1 MKGKWLFVDRDGC
14 LVEEPADEQI
24 DRFDKLM
31 LMPDVIP
38 ALRKI
43 MAAGFG
49 LVMVTNQ
56 DGLGTGS
63 FPQRDFDGP
72 HQWLLAL
79 LASQGIRFHEV
90 LIDASRP
97 EDGLDTRKPGTGL
110 VRHYLADDSW
120 SRTESAMVG
129 DRATDMAFAA
139 NLGVRGFL
147 TGRSGLAWMDIAHVL
162 CNRPRQA
169 RVERH
174 TGETTLRV
182 EVDLDRA
189 DQVDID
195 TGIGFFDHMLAQIAR
210 HGEIG
215 IRLECRGDL
224 EVDDHHSVEDC
235 GLALGEALRTALGDR
250 RGIAR
255 YGATLPMDDALADA
269 AIDLSGR
276 PWLEFDGRFPRDR
289 VGQMSTEMVPHFFES
304 LCQGLGANLH
314 LSVRGDNAH
323 HMVEACFKAV
333 AYCLRQAVRREHDHI
348 PSTKGV
354 LA

>member
-1 MKGKWLFVDRDGC
+1 
-14 LVEEPADEQI
+14 
-24 DRFDKLM
+24 
-31 LMPDVIP
+31 
-38 ALRKI
+38 
-43 MAAGFG
+43 
-49 LVMVTNQ
+49 
-56 DGLGTGS
+56 
-63 FPQRDFDGP
+63 
-72 HQWLLAL
+72 
-79 LASQGIRFHEV
+79 
-90 LIDASRP
+90 
-97 EDGLDTRKPGTGL
+97 
-110 VRHYLADDSW
+110 
-120 SRTESAMVG
+120 
-129 DRATDMAFAA
+129 
-139 NLGVRGFL
+139 
-147 TGRSGLAWMDIAHVL
+147 
-162 CNRPRQA
+162 

-174 TGETTLRV
+174 TSETALRV

-189 DQVDID
+189 DQADID

-210 HGEIG
+210 HGGIG
-215 IRLECRGDL
+215 IQLQCRGDL

-289 VGQMSTEMVPHFFES
+289 VGQMSTEMVPHFFDS

-333 AYCLRQAVRREHDHI
+333 ARCLRQAVRREHDRI